1 MNVLSANPMP
11 WYRVPL
17 VWLLIALPLAAV
29 AGGFATLWLA
39 VKSDD
44 GLVVDDYY
52 RRGQEINLDLKRD
65 RAAAARGLTAQMRF
79 DSARREAR
87 IELNLPVEQLPVQLH
102 VQLRHATRSGHDRQM
117 LLARA
122 PDGSYRAGLLDL
134 GFGRYHVQLAAED
147 WRLLGSLNV
156 PGDASIEIFP
166 VVRAGTR

>member
-1 MNVLSANPMP
+1 M
-11 WYRVPL
+11 

-29 AGGFATLWLA
+29 VAGFATLWLA

-65 RAAAARGLTAQMRF
+65 RAAAARGLKAQMLF

-87 IELNLPVEQLPVQLH
+87 IELNLPVKQLPAQLEM
-102 VQLRHATRSGHDRQM
+102 QLLHATRPGHDRQM
-117 LLARA
+117 LLGRA
-122 PDGSYRAGLLDL
+122 PDGSYRTALLGLSP
-134 GFGRYHVQLAAED
+134 GRYYVQLAAED

-156 PGDASIEIFP
+156 PGDARIEILP
-166 VVRAGTR
+166 VVRAQTP